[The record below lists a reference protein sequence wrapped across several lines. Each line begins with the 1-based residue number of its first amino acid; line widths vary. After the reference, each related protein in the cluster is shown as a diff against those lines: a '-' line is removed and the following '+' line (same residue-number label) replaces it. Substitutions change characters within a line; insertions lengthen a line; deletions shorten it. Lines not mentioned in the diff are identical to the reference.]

1 MATGKHE
8 TNLTPDKTSPDWEV
22 IKRAYCSTL
31 ESVRQIARTHG
42 ISHTAIAKRAATEE
56 WQRPEKAVP
65 HAAHTDSKASPAK
78 KPRPAH
84 QKPTSS
90 IPVQAATTES
100 ERVTFSP
107 ELCDTICT
115 ALAEGQSLRF
125 ICQQPGMPHIATVMR
140 WLSDP
145 EKRDF
150 CEQYARAREAQAETL
165 AEELLAIA
173 DEAEYEPIQ
182 DPNTGETLAVAFDK
196 TAVARNKLRVET
208 RKWLAARMSPKKY
221 GDKLAVGGA
230 ADLDPIQMAGREM
243 TDAERAVRLVNT
255 LKAAPDAAAVLLGA
269 ALGGDEQ

>member
-8 TNLTPDKTSPDWEV
+8 TNFTPDKASPDWEA

-31 ESVRQIARTHG
+31 DSVRQIARAHG
-42 ISHTAIAKRAATEE
+42 ISHTAIAKRAAAEE
-56 WQRPEKAVP
+56 WQRPEKAAP
-65 HAAHTDSKASPAK
+65 HAADTDSKASSVKKQKSDHSQPTSATPAK
-78 KPRPAH
+78 
-84 QKPTSS
+84 
-90 IPVQAATTES
+90 ATTTEP
-100 ERVTFSP
+100 ERLTFSQ
-107 ELCDTICT
+107 ELCDAICT
-115 ALAEGQSLRF
+115 ALAEGESLRS

-255 LKAAPDAAAVLLGA
+255 LKAAPGAAAVLLGA
-269 ALGGDEQ
+269 ALGGEEQ

>member
-8 TNLTPDKTSPDWEV
+8 TDFTPDKASPDWEA

-31 ESVRQIARTHG
+31 DSVRQIARAHG
-42 ISHTAIAKRAATEE
+42 ISHTAVAKRAAAEE
-56 WQRPEKAVP
+56 WQRPKKA
-65 HAAHTDSKASPAK
+65 ASQATATDSKPSPAK
-78 KPRPAH
+78 KQSPAH
-84 QKPTSS
+84 AQPALIT
-90 IPVQAATTES
+90 PAEGAATGP
-100 ERVTFSP
+100 ERSTFSQ
-107 ELCDTICT
+107 ELCDAICT
-115 ALAEGQSLRF
+115 ALAEGESLRS

-182 DPNTGETLAVAFDK
+182 DPNTGQTLAVAFDK

>member
-8 TNLTPDKTSPDWEV
+8 TDFTPDKASPDWEG
-22 IKRAYCSTL
+22 IKRAYCGTL
-31 ESVRQIARTHG
+31 DSVRQIARAHG
-42 ISHTAIAKRAATEE
+42 ISHTAIAKKAAAEE
-56 WQRPEKAVP
+56 WQRPEKA
-65 HAAHTDSKASPAK
+65 AASVAATGSKTSPFKKQSPAAAQ
-78 KPRPAH
+78 PALI
-84 QKPTSS
+84 
-90 IPVQAATTES
+90 IPAEGSAIEH
-100 ERVTFSP
+100 ERATFSQA
-107 ELCDTICT
+107 LCDAICT
-115 ALAEGQSLRF
+115 ALAEGESLRS

-150 CEQYARAREAQAETL
+150 CEQYTRAREAQAETL

-255 LKAAPDAAAVLLGA
+255 LKAAPGAAAVLLGA
-269 ALGGDEQ
+269 DLGGDEQ

>member
-8 TNLTPDKTSPDWEV
+8 TDFAPDKASPDWEA

-31 ESVRQIARTHG
+31 DSVRQVARAHN
-42 ISHTAIAKRAATEE
+42 ISHTAIAKKAAAEG
-56 WQRPEKAVP
+56 WQRPEKTASL
-65 HAAHTDSKASPAK
+65 AAATGSKPSPAK
-78 KPRPAH
+78 KHSPAPA
-84 QKPTSS
+84 QPALITP
-90 IPVQAATTES
+90 IEGAAPNP
-100 ERVTFSP
+100 ERVTFSQ
-107 ELCDTICT
+107 ELCDAICT
-115 ALAEGQSLRF
+115 ALAEGESLRS
-125 ICQQPGMPHIATVMR
+125 ICLQPGMPHIATVMR

-182 DPNTGETLAVAFDK
+182 DPNTGQTLAVAFDK

-269 ALGGDEQ
+269 ALGGEEQ

>member
-8 TNLTPDKTSPDWEV
+8 TDFTPDKASLDWEA
-22 IKRAYCSTL
+22 IKRAYCGTL
-31 ESVRQIARTHG
+31 DSVRQIARAHG
-42 ISHTAIAKRAATEE
+42 VSHTAIAKKAAAEE
-56 WQRPEKAVP
+56 WQRPQKTAP
-65 HAAHTDSKASPAK
+65 QATAGPKSSSDK
-78 KPRPAH
+78 K
-84 QKPTSS
+84 QKPLAPQPAPFVGASVGGAE
-90 IPVQAATTES
+90 PARA
-100 ERVTFSP
+100 TFSQ
-107 ELCDTICT
+107 ELCDAICT
-115 ALAEGQSLRF
+115 ALAEGESLRS

-150 CEQYARAREAQAETL
+150 CEQYTRAREAQAETL

-230 ADLDPIQMAGREM
+230 ADLDPIQIAGREM

-255 LKAAPDAAAVLLGA
+255 LKAAPDAAAVLLGST
-269 ALGGDEQ
+269 LGGDEQ

>member
-8 TNLTPDKTSPDWEV
+8 TDFTPDKASPDWDA
-22 IKRAYCSTL
+22 IKHAYCSTL
-31 ESVRQIARTHG
+31 DSVRQIARAHS
-42 ISHTAIAKRAATEE
+42 ISHTAIAKKAAAED
-56 WQRPEKAVP
+56 WQRPEKTASL
-65 HAAHTDSKASPAK
+65 AAAKGSKPLLTNEQSPAAAQ
-78 KPRPAH
+78 PALI
-84 QKPTSS
+84 
-90 IPVQAATTES
+90 IPAEGAATEP
-100 ERVTFSP
+100 ERVTFSQ

-115 ALAEGQSLRF
+115 ALAEGESLRS
-125 ICQQPGMPHIATVMR
+125 ICQRSGMPHIATVMR

-230 ADLDPIQMAGREM
+230 ADLDPIQIAGREM

-269 ALGGDEQ
+269 DFGGDEQ

>member
-1 MATGKHE
+1 MATSKHE
-8 TNLTPDKTSPDWEV
+8 TNVTPDKASPDWEA
-22 IKRAYCSTL
+22 IKLAYRSTL
-31 ESVRQIARTHG
+31 DSVRQIARAHN
-42 ISHTAIAKRAATEE
+42 ISHTAIAKKAAAEE
-56 WQRPEKAVP
+56 WQRPGKT
-65 HAAHTDSKASPAK
+65 AALVAATGSRPSPTK
-78 KPRPAH
+78 KQRPAAA
-84 QKPTSS
+84 QPALI
-90 IPVQAATTES
+90 IPAQGSVIEH
-100 ERVTFSP
+100 ERATFSQG
-107 ELCDTICT
+107 LCDAICT
-115 ALAEGQSLRF
+115 ALAEGESLRS
-125 ICQQPGMPHIATVMR
+125 ICLRSGMPHIATVMR

-150 CEQYARAREAQAETL
+150 CEQYTRAREAQAETL

-255 LKAAPDAAAVLLGA
+255 LKAAPGAAAVLLGA

>member
-1 MATGKHE
+1 MATGKHK
-8 TNLTPDKTSPDWEV
+8 TDNAPDKASPDWEA
-22 IKRAYCSTL
+22 IKRAYCGTVD
-31 ESVRQIARTHG
+31 SVRQIARAHN
-42 ISHTAIAKRAATEE
+42 ISHTAIAKKAAAED
-56 WQRPEKAVP
+56 WQRPEKTASL
-65 HAAHTDSKASPAK
+65 AAATGSKPSPAK
-78 KPRPAH
+78 KQSPAPA
-84 QKPTSS
+84 QPALIT
-90 IPVQAATTES
+90 PAEGAATEP
-100 ERVTFSP
+100 ERVTFSQ
-107 ELCDTICT
+107 ELCDVICT
-115 ALAEGQSLRF
+115 ALAEGESLRS

-150 CEQYARAREAQAETL
+150 CEQYMRAREAQAETL

-182 DPNTGETLAVAFDK
+182 DPNTGQTLAVAFDK

-230 ADLDPIQMAGREM
+230 TDLDPIQIAGREM

-255 LKAAPDAAAVLLGA
+255 LKAAPDAAAALLGA

>member
-1 MATGKHE
+1 MATGKHK
-8 TNLTPDKTSPDWEV
+8 TDNTPDKASPDWEA
-22 IKRAYCSTL
+22 IKRAYCGTL
-31 ESVRQIARTHG
+31 DSVRQIARAHN
-42 ISHTAIAKRAATEE
+42 ISHTAIAKKAAAED
-56 WQRPEKAVP
+56 WQRPEKA
-65 HAAHTDSKASPAK
+65 ASLAESTGSKASPVK
-78 KPRPAH
+78 KQSPGRL
-84 QKPTSS
+84 QPTSP
-90 IPVQAATTES
+90 IPAKATTS
-100 ERVTFSP
+100 EPERATFSQA
-107 ELCDTICT
+107 LCDVICT
-115 ALAEGQSLRF
+115 ALAEGESLRS

-182 DPNTGETLAVAFDK
+182 DPNTGQTLAVAFDK

-269 ALGGDEQ
+269 ALGGEEQ